1 MAISDSGTL
10 VYIPG
15 GMGATTMG
23 TLVWV
28 DRDGREEPIDEV
40 PRAYN
45 VQKISPDGT
54 KVALTI
60 TEDGNED
67 IWIYD
72 LARKTP
78 TLLTRQADVSDPI
91 WTHDSKHIIWGSRR
105 KGRVSIFSIAADG
118 TGETEQILQ
127 IDNTYF
133 WPVSLSKDEKTL
145 FFGQW
150 NESGMYNI
158 GMIPMEGEDHTPK
171 LLLHEEYNESSPQI
185 SPQGDWLAYMT
196 DQSDQLEVYIHSF
209 PDMDSGRKEKV
220 STDGGLF
227 PLWSPPDGK
236 ELFYVNP
243 SGELMVVTV
252 ETDPELIL
260 GNPQRLFDIQQ
271 YLGWDIDPE
280 GKRFLMIKGVEEA
293 EDESAQGKPR
303 KIVVVTNW
311 FEELKETAPVD

>member
-1 MAISDSGTL
+1 
-10 VYIPG
+10 
-15 GMGATTMG
+15 
-23 TLVWV
+23 
-28 DRDGREEPIDEV
+28 
-40 PRAYN
+40 
-45 VQKISPDGT
+45 
-54 KVALTI
+54 
-60 TEDGNED
+60 
-67 IWIYD
+67 
-72 LARKTP
+72 
-78 TLLTRQADVSDPI
+78 
-91 WTHDSKHIIWGSRR
+91 
-105 KGRVSIFSIAADG
+105 
-118 TGETEQILQ
+118 
-127 IDNTYF
+127 
-133 WPVSLSKDEKTL
+133 
-145 FFGQW
+145 
-150 NESGMYNI
+150 
-158 GMIPMEGEDHTPK
+158 MEGEDHTPK